1 MAEARAR
8 LEKAESELDELEN
21 QQSTTELDTDA
32 ETELLEQL
40 KHQHEHL
47 EAERRI
53 FEDLEFRT
61 MEEEAS
67 LEAEIED
74 VSMVISK
81 THKNLESA
89 ENIVSEMELQKAEIS
104 VSQDVSILQ
113 ERRETVASK
122 LEFEKQK
129 LGDLEA
135 RLKELMATTAGHRD
149 SEDSGTITWSDEET
163 VRTAGTVVQGR
174 GDDRSGRRS
183 SESTSDLP
191 QDSADSR

>member
-1 MAEARAR
+1 MAEARSR

-40 KHQHEHL
+40 KQKHEHL

-81 THKNLESA
+81 TQKNLESA

-129 LGDLEA
+129 LGDLET

-163 VRTAGTVVQGR
+163 VRTGGTLVQGR